1 MGQYLDSD
9 LLRRQSNTMIRLT
22 VVTIAGL
29 IGTTTTGFLGMNLL
43 AWAEQ
48 PTNLRILA
56 FAFILA
62 VTSALTLYTVVKS
75 SRLSEFLDVL
85 SDEQAGWRA
94 KLKALRSVWSKH

>member
-1 MGQYLDSD
+1 
-9 LLRRQSNTMIRLT
+9 
-22 VVTIAGL
+22 
-29 IGTTTTGFLGMNLL
+29 MNLL

-48 PTNLRILA
+48 PTNWRILA

-75 SRLSEFLDVL
+75 KRLSEFLDVL

-94 KLKALRSVWSKH
+94 KLKALRGVWSRH